1 MMQIVN
7 IVIVNIVEIVKG
19 QKSLASWGRS
29 LKVFVCQ
36 KVKVPGSWR
45 LSHGSWRLSQQGCP
59 NELFW
64 MAKKL

>member
-19 QKSLASWGRS
+19 QKSLGCS
-29 LKVFVCQ
+29 LKVFVCR